1 MKAVAITVKGKVQ
14 GVYFRAFT
22 LKKAEE
28 LKVKGFVK
36 NLPEGHVFIHAEGEI
51 QAIDT
56 IIEWCKKGP
65 ILASVTEVLV
75 ENSEPKHFQNFT
87 IQK

>member
-1 MKAVAITVKGKVQ
+1 MKAAAITVKGKVQ

-22 LKKAEE
+22 LRKAEE
-28 LKVKGFVK
+28 LKLKGFVK

-51 QAIDT
+51 QAIDAL
-56 IIEWCKKGP
+56 IGWCKRGP
-65 ILASVTEVLV
+65 MLASVTEVLV
-75 ENSEPKHFQNFT
+75 ENTELKHFQNFT